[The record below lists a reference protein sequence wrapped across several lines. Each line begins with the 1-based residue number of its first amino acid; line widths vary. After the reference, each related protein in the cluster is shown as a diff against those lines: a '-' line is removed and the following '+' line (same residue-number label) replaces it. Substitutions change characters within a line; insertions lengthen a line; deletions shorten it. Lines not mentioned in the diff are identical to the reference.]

1 VREGRDPFGSPQTSS
16 LREAVGEA
24 EAQDECG
31 HPQEPSHTG
40 ILILVETHTRLTGE
54 LITARKAQDK
64 PLVLLLSTIVAE
76 VKERVRVIENE
87 EKRDVQD
94 ADVIDVIRKGIK
106 KRRDSVEQYTAANR
120 PELAQKEAEEI
131 VLLERYL
138 PAAVD
143 PEVIRTA
150 VAEVIASGV
159 TVMGQVMGK
168 VLPRFKGQ
176 AEGSV
181 INAIVREE
189 LAKLV

>member
-1 VREGRDPFGSPQTSS
+1 MPT
-16 LREAVGEA
+16 
-24 EAQDECG
+24 
-31 HPQEPSHTG
+31 
-40 ILILVETHTRLTGE
+40 ETHTRLNGD
-54 LITARKAQDK
+54 LLTARKAQDK
-64 PLVLLLSTIVAE
+64 PLLLLLSTVIAE

-87 EKRDVQD
+87 EKRDVLD
-94 ADVIDVIRKGIK
+94 ADVIDVLRKAIK

-120 PELAQKEAEEI
+120 PELAQKERDEI

-143 PEVIRTA
+143 PDVIRSA
-150 VAEVIASGV
+150 VVEVIASGV
-159 TVMGQVMGK
+159 TAMGQVMGK

-176 AEGSV
+176 VEGSV

>member
-1 VREGRDPFGSPQTSS
+1 LPT
-16 LREAVGEA
+16 
-24 EAQDECG
+24 
-31 HPQEPSHTG
+31 
-40 ILILVETHTRLTGE
+40 ETHTRLNGD

-64 PLVLLLSTIVAE
+64 PLLLLLSTIIAE

-87 EKRDVQD
+87 EKRDVVD
-94 ADVIDVIRKGIK
+94 ADVIEVLRKGIK

-120 PELAQKEAEEI
+120 LELAQKEADEI

-143 PEVIRTA
+143 PAVIRQA
-150 VAEVIASGV
+150 VVDVIASGV

-176 AEGSV
+176 VEGSV

>member
-1 VREGRDPFGSPQTSS
+1 LPT
-16 LREAVGEA
+16 
-24 EAQDECG
+24 
-31 HPQEPSHTG
+31 
-40 ILILVETHTRLTGE
+40 ETHTRLNGDM
-54 LITARKAQDK
+54 LTARKAQDK
-64 PLVLLLSTIVAE
+64 PLLLLLSTIIAE

-94 ADVIDVIRKGIK
+94 ADVIEVLRKGIK

-120 PELAQKEAEEI
+120 LELAQKERDEI

-143 PEVIRTA
+143 PDVIRSA
-150 VAEVIASGV
+150 VIDVIASGV
-159 TVMGQVMGK
+159 TAMGQVMGK

-176 AEGSV
+176 VEGSV

>member
-1 VREGRDPFGSPQTSS
+1 VLT
-16 LREAVGEA
+16 
-24 EAQDECG
+24 
-31 HPQEPSHTG
+31 
-40 ILILVETHTRLTGE
+40 ETHTRLTGD
-54 LITARKAQDK
+54 LLSARKAQDK
-64 PLVLLLSTIVAE
+64 PLLLLLSTVVAE

-87 EKRDVQD
+87 EKREVQD
-94 ADVIDVIRKGIK
+94 ADVIDVLRKGIK

-120 PELAQKEAEEI
+120 PELAQKEADEI

-143 PEVIRTA
+143 PDVIRAA
-150 VAEVIASGV
+150 VVEVIASGV
-159 TVMGQVMGK
+159 TAMGQVMGK

-176 AEGSV
+176 VEGSV

>member
-1 VREGRDPFGSPQTSS
+1 M
-16 LREAVGEA
+16 L
-24 EAQDECG
+24 
-31 HPQEPSHTG
+31 
-40 ILILVETHTRLTGE
+40 
-54 LITARKAQDK
+54 TARKAQDK
-64 PLVLLLSTIVAE
+64 PLLLLLSTVIAE

-87 EKRDVQD
+87 EKREVQD
-94 ADVIDVIRKGIK
+94 ADVIDVLRKGIK

-120 PELAQKEAEEI
+120 PELAQKEASEI

-143 PEVIRTA
+143 SALIRSAVI
-150 VAEVIASGV
+150 EVIASGV
-159 TVMGQVMGK
+159 TQMGQVMGK

-176 AEGSV
+176 VEGSV

>member
-1 VREGRDPFGSPQTSS
+1 MPT
-16 LREAVGEA
+16 
-24 EAQDECG
+24 
-31 HPQEPSHTG
+31 
-40 ILILVETHTRLTGE
+40 ETHTRLNGD

-64 PLVLLLSTIVAE
+64 PMLLLLSTIIAE

-87 EKRDVQD
+87 EKREVQD
-94 ADVIDVIRKGIK
+94 SEVIEVLRKGIK

-143 PEVIRTA
+143 PAVIRTA
-150 VAEVIASGV
+150 VVEVIAGGV
-159 TVMGQVMGK
+159 TQMGQVMGK

-176 AEGSV
+176 VEGSV

-189 LAKLV
+189 LAKLA

>member
-1 VREGRDPFGSPQTSS
+1 M
-16 LREAVGEA
+16 
-24 EAQDECG
+24 
-31 HPQEPSHTG
+31 
-40 ILILVETHTRLTGE
+40 
-54 LITARKAQDK
+54 
-64 PLVLLLSTIVAE
+64 LLLLGMVIAE

-94 ADVIDVIRKGIK
+94 SEVIEVLRKGIK

-120 PELAQKEAEEI
+120 PELAKKEADEI

-143 PEVIRTA
+143 PVVIRSA
-150 VAEVIASGV
+150 VVDVISGGV
-159 TVMGQVMGK
+159 TQMGQVMGK

-176 AEGSV
+176 VEGSV

-189 LAKLV
+189 LAKLVQ